1 MRLLIMIVLILPFSS
16 FAESLGLA
24 GCGVYEFKG
33 IPRLKNDKVVL
44 MLNEKS
50 MSEIVLKPAIIDE
63 AKLAP
68 YVNLVAQGEL
78 IINKVTGPR
87 TADVKEFSKIDY
99 GESDPLKLTGH
110 TFLKKKKDLK
120 CQ

>member
-1 MRLLIMIVLILPFSS
+1 MIFLILPSLS
-16 FAESLGLA
+16 FAESLGLS

-33 IPRLKNDKVVL
+33 IPRIKNDKVVL
-44 MLNEKS
+44 VLNEKS

-68 YVNLVAQGEL
+68 FVNLVAQGEL
-78 IINKVTGPR
+78 VVGKITGPR
-87 TADVKEFSKIDY
+87 AGDVKEFTKLDY

-110 TFLKKKKDLK
+110 TFIKKKKDLK
-120 CQ
+120 CL